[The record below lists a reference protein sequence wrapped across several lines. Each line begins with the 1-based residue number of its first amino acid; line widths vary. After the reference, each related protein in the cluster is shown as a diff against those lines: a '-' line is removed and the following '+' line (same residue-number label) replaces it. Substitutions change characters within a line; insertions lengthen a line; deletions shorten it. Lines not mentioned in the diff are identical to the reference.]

1 MKQGQVLIDANELD
15 PSFETWFT
23 NNPERIER
31 FQRFFPDATL
41 LAISGYLDLVVKYW
55 ITLELA
61 EEYIEENPKWYNNDA
76 KNIVKSQQNDNSKKK
91 ARSLLPDKMF
101 EKKLLVSSAAVL
113 WSKKQWHHQVERLFL
128 ASDSSYDLLTM
139 EILQS
144 DDGQTMTEA
153 YYRAVDDNESF
164 GEIGTHFSQVKF
176 ESFSPCLATHSS
188 FNNVLFIVLCNVP
201 PNCLIL

>member
-76 KNIVKSQQNDNSKKK
+76 KNIVKSQQN
-91 ARSLLPDKMF
+91 
-101 EKKLLVSSAAVL
+101 SA
-113 WSKKQWHHQVERLFL
+113 S
-128 ASDSSYDLLTM
+128 
-139 EILQS
+139 
-144 DDGQTMTEA
+144 
-153 YYRAVDDNESF
+153 
-164 GEIGTHFSQVKF
+164 
-176 ESFSPCLATHSS
+176 
-188 FNNVLFIVLCNVP
+188 
-201 PNCLIL
+201 